1 MALTMPKLTRCSK
14 TGDWI
19 SRKVIPVD
27 VKPDYQRVYGVR
39 SEALFRAPGKVSG
52 GEAKRLYGDWL
63 GEVESRIETFRA
75 TRKGIGRT
83 LSQREAAALAGDW
96 YRWFT
101 SQHEENPGDKLD
113 WLERFGTFVDEI
125 SLLEPKER
133 WTDPL
138 DNSKYAWT
146 KAPHVRPKVR
156 PVVYEFS
163 EAERFLTSKGIHLQ
177 PAALDLFLDALES
190 VMIQAFSLLERRASG
205 DFGADTMLTKL
216 PAFEP
221 KRLAGADAWSL
232 WESWITERQPAAQ
245 TRDRWR
251 AVFLD
256 LKSTFEARDANTI
269 TEDEARKWA
278 TGLITESRSAQTV
291 SEVWLGAAKTVFSWA
306 KDAKRIDQN
315 PFRGIKITIP
325 RKTRHRET
333 KAFTAGEALTILE
346 ATLSEPPARLAP
358 HYIAARRWVPWLCAY
373 SGARVGE
380 ITQLRGIDVFER
392 DGVWALRLT
401 PEAGTIKSG
410 EARVVPIHEHL
421 VEQGFLEFVRKAGKG
436 PLFYDPHGRRKTS
449 EEDPTKP
456 GQSQARKTANK
467 LGEWVREIGVD
478 DSELRPNHAWRHT
491 FKQIAD
497 RCGIS
502 ERVSD
507 VVTGHAPQT
516 VARSY
521 GQPTLIDMAEAL
533 RRFPRYETREGQV
546 RHTAH
551 E

>member
-1 MALTMPKLTRCSK
+1 MALAMPKLTRCPK
-14 TGDWI
+14 TGDWV

-39 SEALFRAPGKVSG
+39 SEALFRAGGDLSA

-75 TRKGIGRT
+75 TRKGVGRT
-83 LSQREAAALAGDW
+83 LSQKEATALAGDW

-101 SQHEENPGDKLD
+101 SQHEDNPGDQLQ
-113 WLERFGTFVDEI
+113 WRERFGSFVDEI
-125 SLLEPKER
+125 SLLDPKER
-133 WTDPL
+133 WTNPL
-138 DNSKYAWT
+138 DNSAYAWT
-146 KAPHVRPKVR
+146 KAPHVRPKIR
-156 PVVYEFS
+156 PLVYEFA

-177 PAALDLFLDALES
+177 PAAMDLFLDALES
-190 VMIQAFSLLERRASG
+190 VMIQAFSLLEKRASG
-205 DFGADTMLTKL
+205 DFSPDPALTKL
-216 PAFEP
+216 PVFEP
-221 KRLAGADAWSL
+221 KRKAGADPWGL
-232 WESWITERQPAAQ
+232 WEAWIAERQLAAQ

-256 LKSTFEARDANTI
+256 LRSTFEGRNANTI
-269 TEDEARKWA
+269 KEDEARKWA
-278 TGLITESRSAQTV
+278 IGLITENRSAQTV
-291 SEVWLGAAKTVFSWA
+291 AEVWLGAAKTVFSWA
-306 KDAKRIDQN
+306 RDTKRVDQN
-315 PFRGIKITIP
+315 PFVGIKITIP

-333 KAFTAGEALTILE
+333 KAFTAEEARTILE
-346 ATLSEPPARLAP
+346 ATLNERPARLAP

-380 ITQLRGIDVFER
+380 ITQMRGIDVFER
-392 DGVWALRLT
+392 DGVWAIRLT

-421 VEQGFLEFVRKAGKG
+421 LEQGFLEFVRGAGKG
-436 PLFYDPHGRRKTS
+436 PLFYDPQGRRKAS
-449 EEDPTKP
+449 EADPTKP

-467 LGEWVREIGVD
+467 LGEWVREVGVD
-478 DSELRPNHAWRHT
+478 DPELRPNHAWRHT

-497 RCGIS
+497 RSGIS

-507 VVTGHAPQT
+507 AITGHAPQT

-521 GQPTLIDMAEAL
+521 GQPTLADMAEAL
-533 RRFPRYETREGQV
+533 KRFPRHKIRM
-546 RHTAH
+546 A
-551 E
+551 